1 MPRLAYFLYL
11 YLKGDMETK
20 ISKEVEQLLLEELK
34 MLDSQEITLNGTSI
48 KPSQCYHWESDPA
61 HLLYNTNCP
70 PDLKQKLKDI
80 IAKYTDSNEDH
91 SS

>member
-1 MPRLAYFLYL
+1 M
-11 YLKGDMETK
+11 DTK
-20 ISKEVEQLLLEELK
+20 IIKEYEQLLQEELK
-34 MLDSQEITLNGTSI
+34 MLDSQEITLNGSLV

-80 IAKYTDSNEDH
+80 IAKYTDSNEGH